1 MGHERIGFLP
11 KSKSWRDIVQQIAG
25 LYVSDIEVS
34 DIVSQTV
41 TMIRTR
47 MDNLHNDDSV
57 ISAFKF
63 LVALSVYSK
72 AANPKEKFASLGI
85 QLPESI
91 TPLSLSKSFSSWIAI
106 PDGSLEYKQIAR
118 SATIDVIGI
127 WSSRNKSEQ
136 LSLFDLGEDPFSVW
150 HKASDGA
157 CH

>member
-1 MGHERIGFLP
+1 VGHERIGFLP

-72 AANPKEKFASLGI
+72 AANPKVFF
-85 QLPESI
+85 P
-91 TPLSLSKSFSSWIAI
+91 T
-106 PDGSLEYKQIAR
+106 
-118 SATIDVIGI
+118 
-127 WSSRNKSEQ
+127 
-136 LSLFDLGEDPFSVW
+136 
-150 HKASDGA
+150 
-157 CH
+157 